1 MAKKLSNGDTRH
13 EQQLLAYAESCI
25 SSAYTYFRSKFE
37 NDLHPVLQAFK
48 AGSFFSQ
55 HKISEVQPS
64 AADINLL
71 GLIPFLNSPETL
83 NGLKTELPSYLAAA
97 EDVSPQVNPI
107 QWWKGHGS
115 SLPKWANTCRSVL
128 LMQPSSAAAERVFS
142 LLSNT
147 FSEQQQSSLE
157 DYVELSI
164 MLQYNF

>member
-1 MAKKLSNGDTRH
+1 MTLFQAINTKHYPNVTAMAKKLSNGDTRH

-97 EDVSPQVNPI
+97 EDVSPQV
-107 QWWKGHGS
+107 
-115 SLPKWANTCRSVL
+115 
-128 LMQPSSAAAERVFS
+128 MQPSLAAAERVFS

-164 MLQYNF
+164 MLQYMKLIFK